1 MFYSH
6 SEEDSCVLLTQ
17 WRIQLF
23 YSNSEEDSC
32 ILLTVKTAVFYSHS
46 EEYSCVLLT
55 QWRRQLTSTHTGKKT
70 AVFYLH
76 SEKDSCV
83 IITQERRQLY
93 VIITQRRRQPCFTPC
108 STHTHTHKT
117 WQQCS
122 CLHTTGPRQVHS
134 DPTPPF
140 KSSLCQTSQI
150 TGVLYQ
156 AMLHTM
162 VSMVRGNAT
171 WPGYIHY
178 IRWHTEL
185 QGITGTLVNPSTK
198 LLWCGM
204 PPSLQHH
211 SNTWL
216 FHLEVMKTVD
226 WLLIL
231 WIACCFLVC
240 FSIPVCSSSDTK
252 AKHCIWMYV
261 LQTLMCS

>member
-6 SEEDSCVLLTQ
+6 
-17 WRIQLF
+17 
-23 YSNSEEDSC
+23 SEEDSC

-55 QWRRQLTSTHTGKKT
+55 QWRRQLTSTHTWEEDSCVLLTQWKRQLCYNHTGKKT
-70 AVFYLH
+70 AICYNHPVKKTAMFYSMFYSH
-76 SEKDSCV
+76 
-83 IITQERRQLY
+83 
-93 VIITQRRRQPCFTPC
+93 TP
-108 STHTHTHKT
+108 KT

-122 CLHTTGPRQVHS
+122 CLHTHGPRQVHS

-140 KSSLCQTSQI
+140 KASLCQTSQI

-156 AMLHTM
+156 TMLHTM
-162 VSMVRGNAT
+162 VSMIRGNVT
-171 WPGYIHY
+171 WPGYVHY

-204 PPSLQHH
+204 PPWLQHC

-226 WLLIL
+226 WLFIL

>member
-108 STHTHTHKT
+108 STHTHTQNLTAVLMSPHQWT
-117 WQQCS
+117 QASPQWPHSPFQSFPLPNFSNHWCS
-122 CLHTTGPRQVHS
+122 VP
-134 DPTPPF
+134 
-140 KSSLCQTSQI
+140 
-150 TGVLYQ
+150 
-156 AMLHTM
+156 
-162 VSMVRGNAT
+162 GNA
-171 WPGYIHY
+171 
-178 IRWHTEL
+178 
-185 QGITGTLVNPSTK
+185 S
-198 LLWCGM
+198 
-204 PPSLQHH
+204 HH
-211 SNTWL
+211 GLHGSG
-216 FHLEVMKTVD
+216 
-226 WLLIL
+226 
-231 WIACCFLVC
+231 
-240 FSIPVCSSSDTK
+240 
-252 AKHCIWMYV
+252 
-261 LQTLMCS
+261 